1 MKTLVL
7 NKIKEEKFSKVVW
20 QVKEITSQYIKV
32 IIDDTEENAELL
44 NELKEWFAS
53 KSASVNENEDD
64 TCYLFTDLVVRFY
77 YLSSEEN

>member
-20 QVKEITSQYIKV
+20 QVKEITSEYIKV
-32 IIDDTEENAELL
+32 IIDDTEDNAELL

-64 TCYLFTDLVVRFY
+64 TCYLFINLVVRFY

>member
-7 NKIKEEKFSKVVW
+7 NKVKEEKFSKVVW
-20 QVKEITSQYIKV
+20 QVKEITSDYIKV

-64 TCYLFTDLVVRFY
+64 TCYLFINLVVRFY

>member
-1 MKTLVL
+1 MKILVL
-7 NKIKEEKFSKVVW
+7 NKVKEEKFSKVVW

-32 IIDDTEENAELL
+32 IIDDTEKNAELL

-64 TCYLFTDLVVRFY
+64 TCYLFIDLVVRFY